1 MAKVEIDVESNDKVD
16 LSAAKRK
23 FDQFTDD
30 IVSDM
35 ESAGKKAGT
44 AYGSGVASGVEKAAE
59 KVKRANE
66 VQVRAVEKLRIA
78 QQKLVEL
85 QENKSAKESQRMSVE
100 LAYADALRAVADATD
115 NVAAAE
121 RNLADER
128 KSSAASASGTVTEGP
143 QFDFKSGLERSKSQL
158 IGEMKSAGIMAGAA
172 LAGGLGAALSTTGA
186 AGLFV
191 GLAAMAQSS
200 NQAIRARYSE
210 LWDQVKTGAR
220 EASSDL
226 ADEFIGT
233 AEQLGRTFNTLKPQL
248 QEAMSASQP
257 AVRDLTS
264 GIDRMAKSAMP
275 GLVTAAKASSQA
287 TDGIADAMESAGRG
301 VSNFFTESSQ
311 GAEAG
316 GKAFASF
323 GRIVERLGSFAGRII
338 SDLANSSTSVFPALE
353 GTVNAAADAVENLAS
368 TALPLLASGAALSLG
383 GLTLLLNLANSLIT
397 VLGPLAP
404 VIANVATS
412 LKLLDMVTFGGVK
425 GQWESFTG
433 SIKAADGPMGKA
445 KAGLTGLLT
454 TLGPVGI
461 AAGILTLGL
470 GFLSAQQEKAAK
482 KAEDHRNAVKG
493 LATEFERSGGTINA
507 ATRKMVGERII
518 NEFGDAEKAAKKLGV
533 GMEELT
539 SAALKQ
545 GPAYDDLHK
554 RLEAMIAAG
563 KELQSDPGN
572 NGAQSE
578 VYSDQAA
585 AAHTLLVAL
594 EALGGTTDE
603 ARSRQQKLADAMMQA
618 SGKTN
623 TLAEEFETLADKAA
637 SAEDKADALYQI
649 MRRMAGGAPDL
660 EEATRKWEEF
670 IDNFNKKDMNFEEKA
685 AGTRKWA
692 DSLVDAQG
700 KINLTTEDGRKLYS
714 TVTDMSNA
722 FQETATSMKANGE
735 SADAIRGR
743 LQGMRD
749 QFLDVAQKM
758 GFTRTQAEALARQ
771 YGLVPSDVSTLVTS
785 NLAPEIQKAID
796 LGWRINNLPDGS
808 VYVQSNTRDAQ
819 GNIDGFIQRNDG
831 RVIRTF
837 TWNYLVTAPAGSMP
851 LSQGRLEVG
860 GPAASVSAATG
871 GARTGALTVNERGRQ
886 ETAILPDR
894 SEILLGGLPVGSQIM
909 PHSGNS
915 MVSGNGLGG
924 DSLRVELV
932 VVTDGYDESKHIAEL
947 MKKYVKVR
955 AGGSVQKAFGQ

>member
-16 LSAAKRK
+16 LGPAKRK

-35 ESAGKKAGT
+35 EAAGKKAGN
-44 AYGSGVASGVEKAAE
+44 AYGTSVASGVEKAAE

-78 QQKLVEL
+78 HQKLVEL
-85 QENKSAKESQRMSVE
+85 EENKSAKQSQRLSIE
-100 LAYADALRAVADATD
+100 LAYADALKAVADATD

-128 KSSAASASGTVTEGP
+128 KSARDSASGTVTEGP

-158 IGEMKSAGIMAGAA
+158 IGEMKSAGITAGAA
-172 LAGGLGAALSTTGA
+172 LAGGLASGFSTAGA
-186 AGLFV
+186 AGLFI
-191 GLAAMAQSS
+191 GIAAAAQSS
-200 NQAIRARYSE
+200 NQQIRAKYSE
-210 LWDQVKTGAR
+210 LWDQVKSGAR
-220 EASSDL
+220 EASADL
-226 ADEFIGT
+226 ADDFIAT
-233 AEQLGRTFNTLKPQL
+233 AEQLGRTFNTLKPQM

-264 GIDRMAKSAMP
+264 GIDRMAKTAMP

-287 TDGIADAMESAGRG
+287 TDGIADSMESAGRG
-301 VSNFFTESSQ
+301 VSNFFTESAQ
-311 GAEAG
+311 GAAAG
-316 GKAFASF
+316 GKAFSSF
-323 GRIVERLGSFAGRII
+323 GRIVERLGTFAGRII
-338 SDLANSSTSVFPALE
+338 ADLANSSSSVFPALE
-353 GTVNAAADAVENLAS
+353 NTVNSAADAVENLAG

-383 GLTLLLNLANSLIT
+383 GLTLLLNLANALIT
-397 VLGPLAP
+397 TLGPLAP
-404 VIANVATS
+404 VILNVATS
-412 LKLLDMVTFGGVK
+412 LKLLDMITFGGVK
-425 GQWESFTG
+425 SSWDSFKG
-433 SIKAADGPMGKA
+433 SISAAEGPMGKA

-482 KAEDHRNAVKG
+482 KAEDHRNSVKS

-507 ATRKMVGERII
+507 ATRKIVGERII

-533 GMEELT
+533 GMDELT
-539 SAALKQ
+539 NAALKQ

-554 RLEAMIAAG
+554 RLTDMVAAG

-572 NGAQSE
+572 NGAQTM
-578 VYSDQAA
+578 VYTEQAA
-585 AAHTLLVAL
+585 AAQTLLTAL
-594 EALGGTTDE
+594 EALGMTTDE
-603 ARSRQQKLADAMMQA
+603 ARTRHQQLADAMMQA

-637 SAEDKADALYQI
+637 SAEDKANALYQI
-649 MRRMAGGAPDL
+649 MRRMAGGAPEL

-670 IDNFNKKDMNFEEKA
+670 IDNFNKKDMNFDDKA
-685 AGTRKWA
+685 AGTKKWA
-692 DSLVDAQG
+692 DALVDAQG
-700 KINLTTEDGRKLYS
+700 KINLTTEDGRKLYT
-714 TVTDMSNA
+714 TVSDMSVA

-749 QFLDVAQKM
+749 QFIDVAQKM
-758 GFTRTQAEALARQ
+758 GFTRGQAEALAKQ
-771 YGLVPSDVSTLVTS
+771 YGLIPSDVSTLVTS

-796 LGWRINNLPDGS
+796 LGWRITNLPDGS
-808 VYVQSNTRDAQ
+808 VMVQANTANAQ
-819 GNIDGFIQRNDG
+819 GNIDAFIQRNDG

-837 TWNYLVTAPAGSMP
+837 TWNYLATAPAGSMP
-851 LSQGRLEVG
+851 LSQGRKAGG
-860 GPAASVSAATG
+860 GPVAGASAANG
-871 GARTGALTVNERGRQ
+871 GARSGALMVNERGRQ
-886 ETAILPDR
+886 ESALLPDR
-894 SEILLGGLPVGSQIM
+894 SEILLGGLPVGTQVK
-909 PHSGNS
+909 PHAGNS
-915 MVSGNGLGG
+915 MVPGNGIGG
-924 DSLRVELV
+924 NSVQVELI
-932 VVTDGYDESKHIAEL
+932 VVTDGYDESKHIAAL